1 MANESRPCPCDI
13 GDRFDY
19 EGCGQEVEVEHIK
32 AYVCKPAAS
41 TDKAVIVIHDIFGWQ
56 LPNTRY
62 MADMLTDAQPV
73 SEQHLTSLSFTC
85 LREVDAIL
93 KYLREQCGAKKIGVI
108 GFCWGGAAV
117 QHLMLKNPHL
127 KTGVSLYGVI
137 KFFEDRYSLLHPTF
151 FIFGE
156 KDDIIPL
163 AQVTLLEQ
171 KLKQNCKVDYEVKV
185 YPGQTHG
192 FVHRKRED
200 INPQDKPYI
209 EEGRK
214 DMINWL
220 NKYL

>member
-1 MANESRPCPCDI
+1 MANELRPCPCDI

-19 EGCGQEVEVEHIK
+19 GGRGQEVQVEHIK
-32 AYVCKPAAS
+32 AYVCKPPAS
-41 TDKAVIVIHDIFGWQ
+41 TEKAVIVIHDIFGWE

-62 MADMLTDAQPV
+62 IADMLT
-73 SEQHLTSLSFTC
+73 TNGYM
-85 LREVDAIL
+85 EVAVVL
-93 KYLREQCGAKKIGVI
+93 KYLREQCGAKEIGVI

-117 QHLMLKNPHL
+117 QHLMLKNPHM

-137 KFFEDRYSLLHPTF
+137 RYFESRSNLLHPTF
-151 FIFGE
+151 FIFAE
-156 KDDIIPL
+156 KDDHVPL
-163 AQVTLLEQ
+163 EEVTLLEQ
-171 KLKQNCKVDYEVKV
+171 KLKQNCKVDYEVKI

-200 INPQDKPYI
+200 INPQDKPFI
-209 EEGRK
+209 EEARK

>member
-1 MANESRPCPCDI
+1 
-13 GDRFDY
+13 
-19 EGCGQEVEVEHIK
+19 
-32 AYVCKPAAS
+32 
-41 TDKAVIVIHDIFGWQ
+41 
-56 LPNTRY
+56 
-62 MADMLTDAQPV
+62 
-73 SEQHLTSLSFTC
+73 
-85 LREVDAIL
+85 REVDVIL
-93 KYLREQCGAKKIGVI
+93 KYLSESEQCRAKKIGVI

-137 KFFEDRYSLLHPTF
+137 RFFEDRSSLLHPTF
-151 FIFGE
+151 FIFAE
-156 KDDIIPL
+156 KDDHIPL
-163 AQVTLLEQ
+163 EQVTLLEQ
-171 KLKQNCKVDYEVKV
+171 KLKQNCKVDYKVKI